1 MCAQQVPVD
10 SGLQSCDSVS
20 GRFVRETGHVAARI
34 PQDGRTI
41 GKRHV
46 QLPFQRRG
54 PSSSSR
60 AHRSG
65 RARHAHVEIELL
77 LTDGPAAGLTVHH
90 TIEER
95 YIFPILGK
103 RMQHFADDD
112 VHLKSHEAIHHG
124 AFPAARGLRGCRF

>member
-1 MCAQQVPVD
+1 MDSTLTPCATA
-10 SGLQSCDSVS
+10 G
-20 GRFVRETGHVAARI
+20 GRLVRETGHVAARI
-34 PQDGRTI
+34 PQDGGAI

-46 QLPFQRRG
+46 QLPCQR
-54 PSSSSR
+54 PPPSVSSSSC

-65 RARHAHVEIELL
+65 SGARHGEVKGESEIELL

-103 RMQHFADDD
+103 RMQHFADDEL
-112 VHLKSHEAIHHG
+112 HLKSHEAIHHG
-124 AFPAARGLRGCRF
+124 RLSAAFCVRRCRY